1 MSWYSKVVWSEG
13 MFLRPQHFQQQDRYL
28 EALVRQSCRHLRPY
42 DWGVAELAL
51 DREALALGKIAIT
64 TASGLLPDGTPF
76 SIPDHDPPPAPLTI
90 DADVRDTRVMLALP
104 LRRTGMADVE
114 RGEQQQ
120 DTATRYRAV
129 AREVRDNN
137 VDTANNSAFVETGER
152 RLRLFLDT
160 RDSSEHT
167 CIGIARVQEKRPDQ
181 TVVLDPGYLPPCL
194 DCRGVPVLLGFATEV
209 LGLLHQRGDALAERV
224 AGAGTSRGA
233 GVDIAQFLRLQTVN
247 RFEPLFAHLTSMQ
260 GLHPEA
266 FYQIAL
272 QLAGEM
278 STFTGKTKRRP
289 PSFPAYDHDDL
300 QKTFGTLIGE
310 LRRSLSLVEEQAAI
324 RIPIEE
330 RQYGIR
336 VAIITDRERPLLT
349 KATFILAVRADM
361 ATDLL
366 RARFPTQV
374 KIGPVERIAQFVN
387 HHLPGIGVSAL
398 PVAPREIPYQA
409 DFIYFRLDRSSE
421 FWKQVLT
428 SGGFAFHV
436 GGEFP
441 GLDMAFW
448 AIKESASTEQ

>member
-13 MFLRPQHFQQQDRYL
+13 MFLRPQHFQQQDRYI
-28 EALVRQSCRHLRPY
+28 EALVRQSCGYLRPY

-64 TASGLLPDGTPF
+64 TARGLLPDGTPF
-76 SIPDHDPPPAPLTI
+76 NIPDHDPPPPPLDI
-90 DADVRDTRVMLALP
+90 DADTRDLRILLAMP
-104 LRRTGMADVE
+104 LRRSGMADVE
-114 RGEQQQ
+114 RGDRQ
-120 DTATRYRAV
+120 DTAARYRAT
-129 AREVRDNN
+129 ASEVRDNN
-137 VDTANNSAFVETGER
+137 FDTANNSAFVEIGEP
-152 RLRLFLDT
+152 RLRLFPDT
-160 RDSSEHT
+160 RDFSEHT
-167 CIGIARVQEKRPDQ
+167 CVGIARVLEKRPDQ
-181 TVVLDPGYLPPCL
+181 TVVLDNNYLPPCL
-194 DCRGVPVLLGFATEV
+194 DCRGVLALNGFVTEV

-224 AGAGTSRGA
+224 SGAGAARGA
-233 GVDIAQFLRLQTVN
+233 GVDIAQFLRLQVVN
-247 RFEPLFAHLTSMQ
+247 RFEPLFAHLAAMQ

-278 STFTGKTKRRP
+278 ATFTGKTRRRP
-289 PSFPAYDHDDL
+289 PVFPAYDHDDL
-300 QKTFGTLIGE
+300 QKTFGVLMEE

-324 RIPIEE
+324 QIPIEE

-349 KATFILAVRADM
+349 KANFILAVRADLS
-361 ATDLL
+361 ADLL
-366 RARFPTQV
+366 RNRFPAQV

-398 PVAPREIPYQA
+398 PVAPREIPFRA
-409 DFIYFRLDRSSE
+409 DFIYYRLDRSSE
-421 FWKQVLT
+421 FWKQILN

-441 GLDMAFW
+441 GLEMTFW
-448 AIKESASTEQ
+448 AIKE

>member
-13 MFLRPQHFQQQDRYL
+13 MFLRPQHFQQQDRYI
-28 EALVRQSCRHLRPY
+28 EALVRQSCTLLRPY
-42 DWGVAELAL
+42 AWGVAELVL
-51 DREALALGKIAIT
+51 DREALALGKVAIT
-64 TASGLLPDGTPF
+64 TARGLLPDGTPF
-76 SIPDHDPPPAPLTI
+76 NIPDHDPPPPPLDI
-90 DADVRDTRVMLALP
+90 EASVRDTRVLLALP
-104 LRRTGMADVE
+104 LRRSGMAEVE
-114 RGEQQQ
+114 RGERQ
-120 DTATRYRAV
+120 DTAARYRVTAS
-129 AREVRDNN
+129 EVRDNN
-137 VDTANNSAFVETGER
+137 IDTANNSAFVEIGEP
-152 RLRLFLDT
+152 RLRLFLDSK
-160 RDSSEHT
+160 DSSEHT

-181 TVVLDPGYLPPCL
+181 TVVLDPAYLPPCL
-194 DCRGVPVLLGFATEV
+194 DCRGVPVLNGFVTEV

-224 AGAGTSRGA
+224 SGAGTARGA
-233 GVDIAQFLRLQTVN
+233 GVDIAQFLRLQAIN
-247 RFEPLFAHLTSMQ
+247 RFEPLFAHLTIMP
-260 GLHPEA
+260 GLHPA
-266 FYQIAL
+266 DFYQAAL

-278 STFTGKTKRRP
+278 ATFTGKTRRRP
-289 PSFPAYDHDDL
+289 PPFPAYDHDDL
-300 QKTFGTLIGE
+300 QRSFDVLMTE

-324 RIPIEE
+324 QIPIEE

-361 ATDLL
+361 AADLL

-398 PVAPREIPYQA
+398 PVAPREIPYRA

-421 FWKQVLT
+421 FWKQLLS

-448 AIKESASTEQ
+448 AIKE

>member
-28 EALVRQSCRHLRPY
+28 EAFIRQSCSVLRPY
-42 DWGVAELAL
+42 DWGVAELIL
-51 DREALALGKIAIT
+51 DREALALGKIALT
-64 TASGLLPDGTPF
+64 TARGLLPDGTPF
-76 SIPDHDPPPAPLTI
+76 DIPNRDPPPASLDI
-90 DADVRDTRVMLALP
+90 EADVRDTRIMLALP

-114 RGEQQQ
+114 RGGQQ
-120 DTATRYRAV
+120 DTAMRYRAV

-137 VDTANNSAFVETGER
+137 VDTANNSAFVEIGEP

-160 RDSSEHT
+160 RDLGDYT
-167 CIGIARVQEKRPDQ
+167 CIGIVRVLEKQPDQ
-181 TVVLDPGYLPPCL
+181 RVVLDGEYLPPCL
-194 DCRGVPVLLGFATEV
+194 DCRTVPTLNGFVTEI

-224 AGAGTSRGA
+224 AGAGTARGA

-247 RFEPLFAHLTSMQ
+247 RFEPLLAHLATMQ
-260 GLHPEA
+260 GLHPET

-278 STFTGKTKRRP
+278 ATFTGKVKRRP
-289 PSFPAYDHDDL
+289 PVFPAYDHDDL
-300 QKTFGTLIGE
+300 QKTFGALIAE

-336 VAIITDRERPLLT
+336 VAIITDRERPLLA
-349 KATFILAVRADM
+349 KATFILAVHADM

-398 PVAPREIPYQA
+398 PVAPREIPYQS

-421 FWKQVLT
+421 FWKQMLS

-441 GLDMAFW
+441 ELDMAFW
-448 AIKESASTEQ
+448 AIKE

>member
-28 EALVRQSCRHLRPY
+28 EAFTRQSCGALRPY
-42 DWGVAELAL
+42 HWGVAELAL
-51 DREALALGKIAIT
+51 DREALALGKIALT
-64 TASGLLPDGTPF
+64 TARGLLPDGTPF
-76 SIPDHDPPPAPLTI
+76 DIPDRDPPPPALDI
-90 DADVRDTRVMLALP
+90 DADVRDTRIMLALP

-114 RGEQQQ
+114 RSGGQQ
-120 DTATRYRAV
+120 DTASRYRAV

-137 VDTANNSAFVETGER
+137 VDTANNSAFVEVGEP
-152 RLRLFLDT
+152 RLRLFLDA
-160 RDSSEHT
+160 RDMGDYA
-167 CIGIARVQEKRPDQ
+167 CIGIVRVVEKHPDQ
-181 TVVLDPGYLPPCL
+181 RVVLDSEYLPPCL
-194 DCRGVPVLLGFATEV
+194 DCRATPTLTGFIGEI

-224 AGAGTSRGA
+224 SGAGASRGA
-233 GVDIAQFLRLQTVN
+233 GVDISQFLRLQTVN
-247 RFEPLFAHLTSMQ
+247 RFDPLFAHLATMQ
-260 GLHPEA
+260 GLHPET

-278 STFTGKTKRRP
+278 ATFTGKVKRRP
-289 PSFPAYDHDDL
+289 PPFPAYDHDDL
-300 QKTFGTLIGE
+300 QKTFAPLIAE

-336 VAIITDRERPLLT
+336 VAIITERERPLLT
-349 KATFILAVRADM
+349 KANFILAVRADM
-361 ATDLL
+361 AADLL
-366 RARFPTQV
+366 RTRFPTQV

-398 PVAPREIPYQA
+398 PVAPREIPYQS

-421 FWKQVLT
+421 FWKQLLN
-428 SGGFAFHV
+428 SGGVAFHV

-441 GLDMAFW
+441 ELEMAFW
-448 AIKESASTEQ
+448 AIKE

>member
-1 MSWYSKVVWSEG
+1 MSWHSKVVWSEG

-28 EALVRQSCRHLRPY
+28 EALVRHSCGYLRPY
-42 DWGVAELAL
+42 DWGVADLAL

-64 TASGLLPDGTPF
+64 TARGLLPDGTPF
-76 SIPDHDPPPAPLTI
+76 SIPDHDSPPAPLDVGA
-90 DADVRDTRVMLALP
+90 DARDTRVMLALP
-104 LRRTGMADVE
+104 MRRTGMADVE
-114 RGEQQQ
+114 RGDHQ
-120 DTATRYRAV
+120 DTAARYRAV
-129 AREVRDNN
+129 ACEVRDNN
-137 VDTANNSAFVETGER
+137 FDTANNSAFVEIGER

-160 RDSSEHT
+160 KDFSEHAS
-167 CIGIARVQEKRPDQ
+167 IGIARVLEKRPDQ
-181 TVVLDPGYLPPCL
+181 MVVLDHEYLPPCL
-194 DCRGVPVLLGFATEV
+194 DCRGVPALSGFITEV

-224 AGAGTSRGA
+224 TGAGTARGA

-247 RFEPLFAHLTSMQ
+247 RFEPLFAHLATMQ

-266 FYQIAL
+266 FYQVAV

-278 STFTGKTKRRP
+278 ATFTGKAKRRP
-289 PSFPAYDHDDL
+289 PVFPTYDHDDL
-300 QKTFGTLIGE
+300 QKIFGVLMTE

-330 RQYGIR
+330 RPYGIR
-336 VAIITDRERPLLT
+336 VAIITDRERPLLA
-349 KATFILAVRADM
+349 KANFVLAVRADM

-421 FWKQVLT
+421 FWKQILN

-441 GLDMAFW
+441 GLEMAFW
-448 AIKESASTEQ
+448 AIKE